1 MNKMGTVA
9 EAQNYQDYMIPHRWA
24 ADEEPEM
31 TQQQQAI
38 GGMKIEPTSPTYF
51 DVLRTVVL
59 SKVGLAAIGLL
70 GVSFIWSAFKK
81 N

>member
-1 MNKMGTVA
+1 MSLIA

-24 ADEEPEM
+24 TEEEGEM
-31 TQQQQAI
+31 TQQQQSI
-38 GGMKIEPTSPTYF
+38 PGMKIEPTTPSFT
-51 DVLRTVVL
+51 DILKTLVL
-59 SKVGLAAIGLL
+59 SKVGLTAIGLL